1 MEIHILYA
9 GGNYWYEEHRLELFI
24 VEGIKKYNIKKVMV
38 TKIDM
43 WRRNLITKEK
53 MENYCKGEKSTKES
67 VNDDFE
73 SLFEDIRL
81 GKKPKSQMG
90 TYFLPKLTTQ
100 ELKLVAR
107 KRDSFMH
114 TFLFKM
120 GADVSEAE
128 MKLSESDSKFVR
140 GICRRKTFTI
150 ENS

>member
-1 MEIHILYA
+1 
-9 GGNYWYEEHRLELFI
+9 
-24 VEGIKKYNIKKVMV
+24 MV
-38 TKIDM
+38 TQIDM

-53 MENYCKGEKSTKES
+53 MENYCKEESTEES
-67 VNDDFE
+67 VTDDLE

-90 TYFLPKLTTQ
+90 TYFLPKLTTE

-107 KRDSFMH
+107 KENSFMH
-114 TFLFKM
+114 TFSSTFWAEM
-120 GADVSEAE
+120 DADVSEAE